1 MKKIILSIVAIFAFG
16 VANAQ
21 DVRFGVKAGLDLATV
36 KVKIPAYSFGGIVVS
51 PEQTL
56 SSSETGIFVGGYAT
70 IPMSEKLSLV
80 PEVSYVAIED
90 FAILHVPVLAK
101 INFAEKFSALV
112 GPSLNYL
119 LDAEEDEL
127 KFNVEAGAMY
137 DITEDID
144 VSAKYS
150 LGFGDVSVNGL
161 FLGVGYK
168 F

>member
-1 MKKIILSIVAIFAFG
+1 MKKIILSAFALVTFG
-16 VANAQ
+16 FASAQ
-21 DVRFGVKAGLDLATV
+21 ETKFGVKAGLDMATV
-36 KVKIPAYSFGGIVVS
+36 KVDVPFFGSV
-51 PEQTL
+51 
-56 SSSETGIFVGGYAT
+56 SSSETGFFVGGYAQ
-70 IPMSEKLSLV
+70 IGISEKFAIQ
-80 PEVSYVAIED
+80 PEVSYVAIKD
-90 FAILHVPVLAK
+90 FNMLHVPVLAK

-119 LDAEEDEL
+119 LDAEEDEM

-137 DITEDID
+137 DITDVID